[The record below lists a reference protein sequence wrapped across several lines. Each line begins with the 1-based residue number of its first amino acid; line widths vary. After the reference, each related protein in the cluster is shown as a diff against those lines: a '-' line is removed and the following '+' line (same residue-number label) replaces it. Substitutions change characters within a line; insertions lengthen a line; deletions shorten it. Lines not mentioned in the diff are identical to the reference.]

1 MIFFFLYP
9 QAQTFAQVLD
19 TDTDGSEEKAITALG
34 ILNTMETILN
44 VMEDQKEVTYF
55 IAKLLWVLLAQA
67 RMNDIFVAS
76 VQNARESDYSCEPLT
91 DVSFDLS
98 SSFMPLSSDF
108 YDIIVLQIILQLEGI
123 VLNVIGIILQQNIMG
138 SYILYI

>member
-1 MIFFFLYP
+1 MRFAFLLTHLFFWYLVMIFFFLYP

-76 VQNARESDYSCEPLT
+76 VQNALESDYSCEPLT

-108 YDIIVLQIILQLEGI
+108 YD
-123 VLNVIGIILQQNIMG
+123 VISDHPAAGRNCA
-138 SYILYI
+138 

>member
-108 YDIIVLQIILQLEGI
+108 YDVIVLQIILQLEGI